1 METLR
6 HYQLEPLKEEEQ
18 RICCSLIKVM
28 ESQNEEITKK
38 YFDWFWKEENQEII
52 EQIVYKVQVSFFTQ
66 FLYFNYLPVRRIATE
81 TILQVL
87 KHMIIIDN
95 KKFIMRLLSEDN
107 VFLNEFVF
115 ILEDPEMKEF
125 QNDVIGIIQRCSFMV
140 ISSETFINLIKPLTE
155 LLTIT
160 NKNIRILISTFQI
173 LLNPSNTKYQILF
186 TKYEGINKLVTLIDQ
201 SSDFDIR
208 FYSMEL
214 LKILMKNRQENVLMA
229 FNKRIFNTRILN
241 VLINILNSREDKL
254 VSQAL
259 DLVDYFSSI
268 PQNIEQMLNS
278 DIFYYLLEFLTFP
291 FEQGVDKYSIEA
303 LLHSLLQISVIRPV
317 VLKLADVGLPLKMIS
332 ILEAHSFFTEKSIG
346 YVCDLISNLC
356 RFNESRQQFIRYE
369 LTRTLQEVIEDN
381 SLDEY
386 TKDTLIQLK
395 RHFDNIKMKEDLLKS
410 VQSVCTSSSIE
421 KKQLNN
427 IQELLS
433 CIEEEESQ
441 TKDELN
447 EEDVMNEIY
456 NSIDNIPLSE
466 ELKDTKLNS
475 IQRTKNI
482 FNQFDSNSHNLLK
495 TTNIQN
501 ENIIR
506 INDDIESIEEN
517 NGNKEESSIK
527 DNEKRQTMR
536 TGTKKKVNIVERM
549 IQEQKE
555 KEKETIKG
563 LSNEETI
570 IFSKRNHGSNDGR
583 QNFLSHQ
590 RNEKGN
596 MKKKINIE
604 KTLRMGSE
612 IMNIP
617 TMTTITQN
625 QINLNISSDKAKILA
640 DLNLKKVTRRHV
652 IQEMYTTE
660 KTYVQQ
666 LNQITNEIMP
676 IMKKIMKDDEYQELF
691 NNIEEI
697 YKIHKI
703 LFKEIEERWEEQK
716 DIPLIIVSDIYNKFF
731 NNKETYNIY
740 MKYYTKADSGLNFN
754 YQKCSSEVIK
764 QVFEFK
770 QKRIPIDQFLIQPI
784 QRLPRYVLLLKE
796 LIKTTPEI
804 IVDEYNSL
812 KQAQL
817 KCDKITTE
825 FNLATK
831 KLRKIKQLE
840 EYQKNIEGFKS
851 EENQEFIRDGQIVI
865 KYKKRKILCT
875 VVLMNNIC
883 FFLTKKKQKFHKIIE
898 IYFDKVTGVILREPK
913 KKGELEW
920 LIEIEFIHDNEIN
933 SLTMIMGIELPY
945 QEWYNDLH
953 QCMTNY

>member
-1 METLR
+1 MEVLR
-6 HYQLEPLKEEEQ
+6 RYQLEPLKEEEQ

-28 ESQNEEITKK
+28 ESQNEEVTKK
-38 YFDWFWKEENQEII
+38 YFDWFWKEENQVII
-52 EQIVYKVQVSFFTQ
+52 EQIVYKVQLSFFTQ
-66 FLYFNYLPVRRIATE
+66 YLYFNYLPVRITATE

-87 KHMIIIDN
+87 KHMIIVDN
-95 KKFIMRLLSEDN
+95 KKFIMRLMSEND

-125 QNDVIGIIQRCSFMV
+125 QTDVIGIIQRCAFMA

-160 NKNIRILISTFQI
+160 NSNIRILISTLQT
-173 LLNPSNTKYQILF
+173 LLTPSNTKYQILF
-186 TKYEGINKLVTLIDQ
+186 AKYDGINKLVTLTDQ

-214 LKILMKNRQENVLMA
+214 LKGMIKNRQENVRMA

-259 DLVDYFSSI
+259 ELVDCFSSI

-303 LLHSLLQISVIRPV
+303 LLHSLLQISVVRPI

-332 ILEAHSFFTEKSIG
+332 ILEAHSFFTEKGIG

-356 RFNESRQQFIRYE
+356 KFNEPRQQFVQYE
-369 LTRTLQEVIEDN
+369 LAKTLQRVIEDE

-386 TKDTLIQLK
+386 TKDSLVQLK
-395 RHFDNIKMKEDLLKS
+395 RRFDNIQMKEDLLKS
-410 VQSVCTSSSIE
+410 VQSICTSSSIE

-433 CIEEEESQ
+433 CIEEEGNQ
-441 TKDELN
+441 TNEELN
-447 EEDVMNEIY
+447 EDDVMNEIY
-456 NSIDNIPLSE
+456 NAIDDIPLSE
-466 ELKDTKLNS
+466 ELKDIKLDS
-475 IQRTKNI
+475 IQRPKSLS
-482 FNQFDSNSHNLLK
+482 NQIDTTPHNLLK
-495 TTNIQN
+495 TTKVQN
-501 ENIIR
+501 ENVTP
-506 INDDIESIEEN
+506 INDDKEINEEN
-517 NGNKEESSIK
+517 NVSKEEESSIK

-536 TGTKKKVNIVERM
+536 TGTKNKVNVVERM

-555 KEKETIKG
+555 KEIT
-563 LSNEETI
+563 T
-570 IFSKRNHGSNDGR
+570 FSKRNHGSYDGR

-590 RNEKGN
+590 RNENGN
-596 MKKKINIE
+596 MKKKINME
-604 KTLRMGSE
+604 KTGRMGSE
-612 IMNIP
+612 VMNIP
-617 TMTTITQN
+617 TMTTIAQN
-625 QINLNISSDKAKILA
+625 QTSLNISSDKAKLLA

-691 NNIEEI
+691 NNIGEI
-697 YKIHKI
+697 YEIHKT
-703 LFKEIEERWEEQK
+703 LFKQIEERWEEQK

-731 NNKETYNIY
+731 SDKETYNIY
-740 MKYYTKADSGLNFN
+740 MEYYTKADSGLNFN
-754 YQKCSSEVIK
+754 YQQCSPEVMK
-764 QVFEFK
+764 QVLEFK

-784 QRLPRYVLLLKE
+784 QRLLRYVLLLKE
-796 LIKTTPEI
+796 LIKATPEI
-804 IVDEYNSL
+804 IIDEYNSL
-812 KQAQL
+812 KQAQS

-831 KLRKIKQLE
+831 KLRRIKQLE
-840 EYQKNIEGFKS
+840 VYKKSIEGFIP
-851 EENQEFIRDGQIVI
+851 EENQEFIRDGQVVI
-865 KYKKRKILCT
+865 KYKKRKTLCT
-875 VVLMNNIC
+875 VVLMNNVC
-883 FFLTKKKQKFHKIIE
+883 FFLTKKKQIFHKIIE
-898 IYFDKVTGVILREPK
+898 VYFDKVTGVILREPK

-920 LIEIEFIHDNEIN
+920 LIEIEFIHDGDI
-933 SLTMIMGIELPY
+933 SSVIMVMGVELPY